1 MAAIDDVYLVSPNKA
16 WRRMVN
22 SRCLHSCS
30 AVFVILLVISGCG
43 QSERNSPPHAKK
55 VVDYFGK
62 EIFLPEKVDRIVST
76 SRIVSE
82 YLCVLGAR
90 GKLAGITRTRGDEY
104 VFQRLFPGIAS
115 LPSVGAKEV
124 SLEKLAAME
133 PDVVLC
139 NHNKVLIESIER
151 LNIVAVGT
159 FPSSIDGIFDQIRT
173 VGIVANKEAEADTV
187 IRWLRKRLALVEERL
202 RSLNDGS
209 RPGIYYIRHDPFETL
224 GNGIYS
230 EIVNASGG
238 RNVVGGMGEGEVPV
252 IVSLEHICAWNPDVI
267 LIRDVSPVVP
277 GDLLSDPKWKDIAAV
292 KQRRIYKE
300 HHCWSEFRVET
311 VFGIMEKAKWLH
323 PDLFMDV
330 DPIKEHEEF
339 FKLVEGFYR

>member
-1 MAAIDDVYLVSPNKA
+1 MLD
-16 WRRMVN
+16 
-22 SRCLHSCS
+22 SRSLHFCN
-30 AVFVILLVISGCG
+30 ALIVFLLVAGGCG
-43 QSERNSPPHAKK
+43 QSERNAHPHAKK

-62 EIFLPEKVDRIVST
+62 EISLPEKVDRIVST

-90 GKLAGITRTRGDEY
+90 DKLVGITRTRGDEY
-104 VFQRLFPGIAS
+104 VFRRLFPGITS
-115 LPSVGAKEV
+115 LPSVGTKEV
-124 SLEKLAAME
+124 DLEKLAAME

-139 NHNKVLIESIER
+139 NHNSVLIENVER

-159 FPSSIDGIFDQIRT
+159 FPGSLDGIFDQIRT
-173 VGIVANKEAEADTV
+173 VGIVASKESEADTI
-187 IRWLRKRLALVEERL
+187 IRWLRERLELVETRM
-202 RSLNDGS
+202 RSIEDSS
-209 RPGIYYIRHDPFETL
+209 RPGVYYIRHDPFETL

-252 IVSLEHICAWNPDVI
+252 MVSLEHICAWDPDVI

-277 GDLLSDPKWKDIAAV
+277 GDLLSDPKWKDISAV

-300 HHCWSEFRVET
+300 HPCWSEFRVET

-323 PDLFMDV
+323 PELFMDI
-330 DPIKEHEEF
+330 DPIQEHEKF
-339 FKLVEGFYR
+339 FELVEGFYR